1 MQGKPRTEF
10 GESFAHGATQY
21 SPYPAEVQCP
31 RVLLRTGY
39 IGTLSSISKFQNP
52 QRRVG
57 FQHEPHCLYKLFGYN
72 ETLLSLKEVSH
83 HCWELFISQVPR
95 CKLES
100 TLQAGFS
107 VTRQSQAYYT
117 LSYTEGLQRIY
128 KVNDIAFYSKYGIPG
143 ERCIHVLINKLIYLI
158 DTCDM
163 METLNHS
170 TQSDLSVDNC

>member
-1 MQGKPRTEF
+1 MQNV
-10 GESFAHGATQY
+10 GETTNQVWRIF
-21 SPYPAEVQCP
+21 CP
-31 RVLLRTGY
+31 WSHT
-39 IGTLSSISKFQNP
+39 IHTLSSRGSVSKSLSKDWLYRSSVQHISKFQSP

-72 ETLLSLKEVSH
+72 ETLLSLKEVSY

-107 VTRQSQAYYT
+107 VTRQT
-117 LSYTEGLQRIY
+117 LSCTEGLQRIY
-128 KVNDIAFYSKYGIPG
+128 KVKAIAFYSKYGIPS

-158 DTCDM
+158 YTCDM
-163 METLNHS
+163 METLNCS
-170 TQSDLSVDNC
+170 TEKDLSVDSC

>member
-1 MQGKPRTEF
+1 MQGKPRTKF
-10 GESFAHGATQY
+10 GESFAHGVTQY
-21 SPYPAEVQCP
+21 IPYPAEVQCP
-31 RVLLRTGY
+31 RVFLRTGY
-39 IGTLSSISKFQNP
+39 IGALSSTFPKFQSP

-107 VTRQSQAYYT
+107 VTRQT
-117 LSYTEGLQRIY
+117 LSCTEGLQRIY
-128 KVNDIAFYSKYGIPG
+128 KVKAIAFYSKYGIPS

-158 DTCDM
+158 YTCDM
-163 METLNHS
+163 METLNCS
-170 TQSDLSVDNC
+170 TEKDLSVDSC